1 MKNNITRIDLNS
13 VINFLKKNNQI
24 ITQSSNVKKFE
35 KLWSNWLGVKFSTFV
50 NSGSSANLMSISYL
64 KYLYPKGG
72 EIITS
77 PFNWPS
83 DINSIISNGFKP
95 IFVDIDFKNLSAND
109 ENIISKVSYKT
120 KAVLLTHAQGFNGL
134 TSKLITEL
142 KKRKIHLIEDVCES
156 HGATFKNKKLGSFGL
171 ISNFSFYYAHHM
183 STIEGGMI
191 CTNSKEVDNYMKSI
205 RSHGFLREIN
215 DKKLKKNT
223 LIKYKDLNSKFI
235 FLYPGFNFRN
245 TEIGAIIGISQL
257 KKLNKNI
264 ALRNRN
270 NKYFVSNIDSAIF
283 FTDFDMIGSS
293 NYAFNLI
300 LRKKN
305 ILIPLSK
312 KYNVG
317 IFGPYWTL
325 KDNSLRVITKYLRKF
340 KFDKFNQYLNDLR
353 ISIPYERERDYYF
366 SSKIC
371 INFHEKE
378 NITSHYHKI
387 INQRTFKIAACGGF
401 QICDDIDNI
410 HDYFSNE
417 EIVTAKSIED
427 WFEKIDYFIE
437 NNKERNKIREKS
449 YIKCQENHMYEHRI
463 QQILTMNNLNY

>member
-1 MKNNITRIDLNS
+1 MRYPLMKNNITHVDLNS

-95 IFVDIDFKNLSAND
+95 IFVDIDLKNLSAND
-109 ENIISKVSYKT
+109 ENIISKISHKT

-134 TSKLITEL
+134 TSKLITKL

-223 LIKYKDLNSKFI
+223 LSKYKDLNSKFI

-283 FTDFDMIGSS
+283 FTDFDMRGSS

-305 ILIPLSK
+305 KLIFQKLC
-312 KYNVG
+312 
-317 IFGPYWTL
+317 
-325 KDNSLRVITKYLRKF
+325 NSLDKNNVEYRVGSVGGGNQLRQPYLKNLLKNLKPQKF
-340 KFDKFNQYLNDLR
+340 PLTDHMHFFSLYIGNYPDLDLL
-353 ISIPYERERDYYF
+353 SL
-366 SSKIC
+366 K
-371 INFHEKE
+371 KLV
-378 NITSHYHKI
+378 KI
-387 INQRTFKIAACGGF
+387 INNSVI
-401 QICDDIDNI
+401 
-410 HDYFSNE
+410 
-417 EIVTAKSIED
+417 
-427 WFEKIDYFIE
+427 
-437 NNKERNKIREKS
+437 
-449 YIKCQENHMYEHRI
+449 
-463 QQILTMNNLNY
+463 